1 MNPWG
6 KAALCC
12 SAFSLILHVMSF
24 IVPAAVGQAG
34 GVHLG
39 VPLCLGAAVF
49 VAAAVN
55 AFREDTGKAPGHLPL
70 WAVLLGITAFM
81 YATANFLIVHW
92 LLEGAAPERIGDAY
106 VLSDHGRILR
116 EVTSAEYWRLRGYES
131 RILSGS
137 AMAYAFLAAL
147 YLLYLRPPVHTA
159 PPNQTL
165 QPTFGPNEGTVV

>member
-12 SAFSLILHVMSF
+12 SAFSLILHVTSF
-24 IVPAAVGQAG
+24 IVPAAVGQVG
-34 GVHLG
+34 GVRMG

-70 WAVLLGITAFM
+70 WAGLLGLTAFM

-92 LLEGAAPERIGDAY
+92 LLEGAAPERIGNAY

-116 EVTSAEYWRLRGYES
+116 EVTAVEYWRLRGYES
-131 RILSGS
+131 RIFSGF
-137 AMAYAFLAAL
+137 AMTYAFLAAL
-147 YLLYLRPPVHTA
+147 YLLYLRPPVQAA
-159 PPNQTL
+159 PPNL
-165 QPTFGPNEGTVV
+165 VVGPSEIHP